1 MLNAS
6 GEGLTTQQQTTHL
19 PPSPERVTWEKQPAS
34 TVAFFRDAIERK
46 KQRENER
53 DARRVNA
60 GRRWDDGSAA

>member
-19 PPSPERVTWEKQPAS
+19 PPLPERVSWEKQPAAA
-34 TVAFFRDAIERK
+34 VAFFRDAIERK
-46 KQRENER
+46 KARENER